1 MTAKEYLLQ
10 IIYLDSRIEANKEK
24 VQRLKESAEGTTS
37 NLSPN
42 KVQTSTSKQKMADAV
57 ISYADLEKVINADLE
72 KIMEIINTIGKLNPY
87 ESTVLYKRYVED
99 KSLWVISREV
109 KKSYSWATKVHST
122 GIKNIQKILNE
133 KAGG

>member
-10 IIYLDSRIEANKEK
+10 IIYIDSRIEANREK

-57 ISYADLEKVINADLE
+57 INYSDLE
-72 KIMEIINTIGKLNPY
+72 KIIQADEEKKQGIIDTISLLNPY

-99 KSLWVISREV
+99 KSLWVISREM

-122 GIKNIQKILNE
+122 GIKNLQKILNE
-133 KAGG
+133 KAEG

>member
-1 MTAKEYLLQ
+1 MTAKEYLYQ
-10 IIYLDSRIEANKEK
+10 IVYLDSRIEANREK

-57 ISYADLEKVINADLE
+57 ISYADLEKIIKADE
-72 KIMEIINTIGKLNPY
+72 KKKQGIIDTISLLNPY

-99 KSLWVISREV
+99 KSLWVISREM

-122 GIKNIQKILNE
+122 GIKNIQKIINE

>member
-10 IIYLDSRIEANKEK
+10 IIYLDSRIEANREK
-24 VQRLKESAEGTTS
+24 VKRLKESAEGTTS

-57 ISYADLEKVINADLE
+57 INYADLEKVIQADEE
-72 KIMEIINTIGKLNPY
+72 KKQGIIDTISLLSPY

-99 KSLWVISREV
+99 KSLWVIAREISR
-109 KKSYSWATKVHST
+109 SYSLVTKLHST
-122 GIKNIQKILNE
+122 GVKNIQKIINE

>member
-24 VQRLKESAEGTTS
+24 VQRLKESAKGTTS

-42 KVQTSTSKQKMADAV
+42 KVQTNTSKQKMADA
-57 ISYADLEKVINADLE
+57 IINYADLEKVIKADEE
-72 KIMEIINTIGKLNPY
+72 KKQGIIDTISLLSPY

-99 KSLWVISREV
+99 KSLWVIAREISR
-109 KKSYSWATKVHST
+109 SYSLVTKLHST
-122 GIKNIQKILNE
+122 GVKNIQKILNE

>member
-10 IIYLDSRIEANKEK
+10 IIYLDSRIEANREK

-57 ISYADLEKVINADLE
+57 ISYADLEKVINADME

-122 GIKNIQKILNE
+122 GVKNIQKIINE

>member
-1 MTAKEYLLQ
+1 MTAKEYLYQ
-10 IIYLDSRIEANKEK
+10 IVYLDSRIEANREK

-57 ISYADLEKVINADLE
+57 ISYSDLE
-72 KIMEIINTIGKLNPY
+72 KIIKADEKKKQGIIDTISLLSPY

-99 KSLWVISREV
+99 KSLWVISREM

-122 GIKNIQKILNE
+122 GIKNIQKIINE
-133 KAGG
+133 KAEG

>member
-1 MTAKEYLLQ
+1 MTAKEYLYQ
-10 IIYLDSRIEANKEK
+10 IVYLDSRIEANREK

-57 ISYADLEKVINADLE
+57 ISYADLEKTIKADEE
-72 KIMEIINTIGKLNPY
+72 KKQGIIDTISLLNPY

-99 KSLWVISREV
+99 KSLWVISREM

-122 GIKNIQKILNE
+122 GIKNIQKIINE
-133 KAGG
+133 KAEG

>member
-10 IIYLDSRIEANKEK
+10 IIYLDSKIEANREK
-24 VQRLKESAEGTTS
+24 VERLKESAEGTTS

-57 ISYADLEKVINADLE
+57 ISYSDLEKAIDADME

-122 GIKNIQKILNE
+122 GIKNIQKIINE

>member
-10 IIYLDSRIEANKEK
+10 IIYIDSRIEANKEK

-57 ISYADLEKVINADLE
+57 ISYADLEKVINADME

-109 KKSYSWATKVHST
+109 KKSYSWATKVHSA

>member
-1 MTAKEYLLQ
+1 MTAKEYLYQ
-10 IIYLDSRIEANKEK
+10 IVYLDSRIEANREK

-57 ISYADLEKVINADLE
+57 ISYADLEKIIKADE
-72 KIMEIINTIGKLNPY
+72 KKKQGIIDTISLLNPY

-99 KSLWVISREV
+99 KSLWVIAREMSR
-109 KKSYSWATKVHST
+109 SYSLVTKLHST
-122 GIKNIQKILNE
+122 GVKNIQQILNE

>member
-57 ISYADLEKVINADLE
+57 ISYADLEKVINADME

>member
-1 MTAKEYLLQ
+1 MTAKEYLYQ
-10 IIYLDSRIEANKEK
+10 IVYLDSRIEANREK

-57 ISYADLEKVINADLE
+57 ISYADLEKAIQADEE
-72 KIMEIINTIGKLNPY
+72 KKQGIIDTISLLNPY

-99 KSLWVISREV
+99 KSLWVISREMSR
-109 KKSYSWATKVHST
+109 SYSWVTKVHST
-122 GIKNIQKILNE
+122 GIKNLQKILNE
-133 KAGG
+133 KTEG

>member
-10 IIYLDSRIEANKEK
+10 IIYIDSRIEANKEK

-57 ISYADLEKVINADLE
+57 INYSDLEKVIQADEE
-72 KIMEIINTIGKLNPY
+72 KKQGIIDTISLLNPY
-87 ESTVLYKRYVED
+87 ESTVLYKRYVEE
-99 KSLWVISREV
+99 KSLWVISREMSR
-109 KKSYSWATKVHST
+109 SYSWVTKVHST
-122 GIKNIQKILNE
+122 GVKNINKIINE

>member
-1 MTAKEYLLQ
+1 MTAKEYLYQ
-10 IIYLDSRIEANKEK
+10 IVYLDSRIEANREK

-57 ISYADLEKVINADLE
+57 ISYADLEKIIKADE
-72 KIMEIINTIGKLNPY
+72 KKKQGIIDTISLLNPY

-99 KSLWVISREV
+99 KSLWVISREM
-109 KKSYSWATKVHST
+109 KKSYSWVTKVHST
-122 GIKNIQKILNE
+122 GVKNIQKIINE

>member
-1 MTAKEYLLQ
+1 MTAKEYLYQ
-10 IIYLDSRIEANKEK
+10 IVYLDSRIEANREK

-57 ISYADLEKVINADLE
+57 ISYADLEKTIKADEE
-72 KIMEIINTIGKLNPY
+72 KKQGIIDTISLLNPY

-122 GIKNIQKILNE
+122 GVKNIQKILNE
-133 KAGG
+133 KAEG

>member
-10 IIYLDSRIEANKEK
+10 IIYLDSRIEANREK

-42 KVQTSTSKQKMADAV
+42 KVQSSTSKQKMADAV

-122 GIKNIQKILNE
+122 GVKNIQKIINE

>member
-1 MTAKEYLLQ
+1 MTAKEYLYQ
-10 IIYLDSRIEANKEK
+10 IVYLDSRIEANREK

-57 ISYADLEKVINADLE
+57 INYADLEKIIQADE
-72 KIMEIINTIGKLNPY
+72 KKKQGIIDTISLLNPY

-99 KSLWVISREV
+99 KSLWVISREMSR
-109 KKSYSWATKVHST
+109 SYSWVTKVHST
-122 GIKNIQKILNE
+122 GIKNLQKILNE
-133 KAGG
+133 KTEG

>member
-1 MTAKEYLLQ
+1 MTAKEYLYQ
-10 IIYLDSRIEANKEK
+10 IVYLDSRIEANREK

-57 ISYADLEKVINADLE
+57 INYADLEKIIKADE
-72 KIMEIINTIGKLNPY
+72 KKKQGIIDTISLLSPY

-99 KSLWVISREV
+99 KSLWVISREM

-122 GIKNIQKILNE
+122 GIKNIQKIINE
-133 KAGG
+133 KAEG

>member
-10 IIYLDSRIEANKEK
+10 IIYIDSRIEANREK

-57 ISYADLEKVINADLE
+57 ISYADLEKIIKADE
-72 KIMEIINTIGKLNPY
+72 KKKQGIIDTISLLNPY

-99 KSLWVISREV
+99 KSLWVISREMSR
-109 KKSYSWATKVHST
+109 SYSWVTKVHST
-122 GIKNIQKILNE
+122 GIKNLQKILNE
-133 KAGG
+133 KTEG

>member
-1 MTAKEYLLQ
+1 MKAKEYLQQ
-10 IIYLDSRIEANKEK
+10 IVFLNSKIEANREK

-57 ISYADLEKVINADLE
+57 ISYSDLEKAIDADME
-72 KIMEIINTIGKLNPY
+72 KIMEIINTIGRLCPY

-99 KSLWVISREV
+99 KSLWVVSREISR
-109 KKSYSWATKVHST
+109 SYSLVTKVHGS
-122 GIKNIQKILNE
+122 GLKNIQKILNE
-133 KAGG
+133 KTEG

>member
-1 MTAKEYLLQ
+1 MTAKEYLQQ
-10 IIYLDSRIEANKEK
+10 IVYLDSKIEANREK

-57 ISYADLEKVINADLE
+57 INYSDLEKVIKADEE
-72 KIMEIINTIGKLNPY
+72 KKQGIIDTIGLLNPY

-99 KSLWVISREV
+99 KTLWAISMEMSR
-109 KKSYSWATKVHST
+109 SYSWVTKVHIA
-122 GIKNIQKILNE
+122 GLKNIQKIINE
-133 KAGG
+133 KAEG

>member
-10 IIYLDSRIEANKEK
+10 IVYLDSRIEANREK

-57 ISYADLEKVINADLE
+57 INYSDLE
-72 KIMEIINTIGKLNPY
+72 NTIQADEEKKQGIIDTISLLNPY

-99 KSLWVISREV
+99 KSLWVIAREMSR
-109 KKSYSWATKVHST
+109 SYSLVTKLHST
-122 GIKNIQKILNE
+122 GVKNIQKIINE

>member
-1 MTAKEYLLQ
+1 V
-10 IIYLDSRIEANKEK
+10 YLDSRIEANREK

-57 ISYADLEKVINADLE
+57 ISYADLEKTIQADEE
-72 KIMEIINTIGKLNPY
+72 KKQGIIDTISLLNPY

-99 KSLWVISREV
+99 KSLWVISREM

-122 GIKNIQKILNE
+122 GIKNIQKIINE
-133 KAGG
+133 KAEG